1 MCRGCAPSIPR
12 NSTTPERHACLRRRF
27 VRDALRHFIGGGVVE
42 AAQALTMHRPSD
54 GQPHAA
60 LLQCTPH
67 GMPCDA
73 LQTAASLRRRPQF
86 TINAQ
91 RRRAAMTP
99 QRNDGF
105 PHRHSET

>member
-1 MCRGCAPSIPR
+1 MPA
-12 NSTTPERHACLRRRF
+12 F
-27 VRDALRHFIGGGVVE
+27 DAATFQMPCGHFIGGRGVE
-42 AAQALTMHRPSD
+42 AAKALTVHWPSD

-60 LLQCTPH
+60 LLQRTPH

-91 RRRAAMTP
+91 RPRAAMTP
-99 QRNDGF
+99 QRNDDL